1 MDLSLRTVREVMG
14 VAPDVRLGLV
24 LERAARRDQRLT
36 GAVCSLAA
44 AEGRR
49 LGRLGDVLLDVER
62 ARRDEHD
69 RIIALV
75 RGVGRADVLKGA
87 ALQRYYPPGVLRTSR
102 DVDLLMPD
110 ETELWAAVA
119 AVSRD
124 RPVDEARVSMIVSGG
139 RRHWAVAL
147 NWPSPES
154 DLDYVYAAEFLTAPF
169 VGNSTTVPLRAELPA
184 DETVAHLLLIAEE
197 LFQQPLRGRDVV
209 DVAVLADALTEQEV
223 TELCDAAERWLLA
236 PEAYEAVQRVNAV
249 PGLATGTSRR
259 LAQELSGSAERERAR
274 RTAAGPGDGAT
285 TVTHYGFPLGPAL
298 GAPGVVV
305 EQDADMTV
313 VRCPV
318 GGFLM
323 VDTLSVP
330 IELAHAALERYP
342 EAVLPV

>member
-1 MDLSLRTVREVMG
+1 M
-14 VAPDVRLGLV
+14 
-24 LERAARRDQRLT
+24 
-36 GAVCSLAA
+36 
-44 AEGRR
+44 
-49 LGRLGDVLLDVER
+49 
-62 ARRDEHD
+62 
-69 RIIALV
+69 
-75 RGVGRADVLKGA
+75 
-87 ALQRYYPPGVLRTSR
+87 
-102 DVDLLMPD
+102 
-110 ETELWAAVA
+110 
-119 AVSRD
+119 
-124 RPVDEARVSMIVSGG
+124 
-139 RRHWAVAL
+139 
-147 NWPSPES
+147 
-154 DLDYVYAAEFLTAPF
+154 
-169 VGNSTTVPLRAELPA
+169 
-184 DETVAHLLLIAEE
+184 
-197 LFQQPLRGRDVV
+197 V